1 MRSNAFQPSAADAV
15 RIGREA
21 IMLKVRAFWPKVA
34 RIVSML
40 SLAGGLAAAASSVQ
54 AQESRID
61 EVMTRDKLVVA
72 TFSSAPPFCYT
83 DEKGELV
90 GFDIDIARL
99 IAKVMLGDENKI
111 EFMTVTSDGR
121 WPAVLSGRADF
132 GIASTTVYPDR
143 ALRVAFTRPYIDSGI
158 SILVK
163 DDIGV
168 NSIAE
173 LNNAEYTLA
182 NLSNP
187 QMADRAKRFMP
198 ETNLMTFDTV
208 SAMFLAV
215 QSGQAQAMQMDTPVL
230 NWYAAKNEGLK
241 VLPETL
247 SNIQGNAIFM
257 RPGDFTWWRYLDT
270 LVQEMTSGSLYTEYT
285 EIHNK
290 WFGKNPPPARWY
302 AESSQSAP
310 QDGGAN

>member
-1 MRSNAFQPSAADAV
+1 MTSRTL
-15 RIGREA
+15 G
-21 IMLKVRAFWPKVA
+21 L
-34 RIVSML
+34 L
-40 SLAGGLAAAASSVQ
+40 SGLALAGGIAAWSAGAAQ
-54 AQESRID
+54 AQDSRMD
-61 EVMTRDKLVVA
+61 EVTKRDKLVVA

-99 IAKVMLGDENKI
+99 IAKSMLGDETKI

-168 NSIAE
+168 DTLDDLNKAE
-173 LNNAEYTLA
+173 FTLA

-187 QMADRAKRFMP
+187 QMAARAKQFIP
-198 ETNLMTFDTV
+198 NTQLLTFDTV

-230 NWYAAKNEGLK
+230 NWYAASNDGLK
-241 VLPETL
+241 VLPENL
-247 SNIQGNAIFM
+247 ANIQGNAIFM

-270 LVQEMTSGSLYTEYT
+270 LVQEMTSGSLYTQYS

-302 AESSQSAP
+302 A
-310 QDGGAN
+310 GAN